1 MARKNSGMHAVL
13 FRYHQAGV
21 TLIELLVVLVV
32 LAVFVGLGIPSF
44 NSVFDRHRVTGAAQ
58 ALYADL
64 QYARAEAIKR
74 NVDVAVNF
82 NTAGWCYGITD
93 TAPLSACDC
102 NGSVASQ
109 ASCSV
114 NGQQYIVTADRFPG
128 VSMSTASLASGS
140 VSFDPTRGTLSPS
153 GNISFMGDAAEQV
166 RVTTY
171 FIGRVRL
178 CSPTGYAGYKSC

>member
-1 MARKNSGMHAVL
+1 ML
-13 FRYHQAGV
+13 FRHHQTGV

-74 NVDVAVNF
+74 NLEVAVNF
-82 NTAGWCYGITD
+82 DNTAGWCYGLTD
-93 TAPLSACDC
+93 TAPYSDCDC
-102 NGSVASQ
+102 GTASA
-109 ASCSV
+109 ASCTV

-128 VSMSTASLASGS
+128 VSMSLVSLAAESLR
-140 VSFDPTRGTLSPS
+140 FEPTRGTLASSS
-153 GNISFMGDAAEQV
+153 GNVRFTGDAAQEV
-166 RVTTY
+166 RVTAA
-171 FIGRVRL
+171 FVGRVRL
-178 CSPTGYAGYKSC
+178 CSPTDYAGYKTCPP

>member
-1 MARKNSGMHAVL
+1 MRTALLRH
-13 FRYHQAGV
+13 HQAGV

-32 LAVFVGLGIPSF
+32 LAVFVALGIPSF

-64 QYARAEAIKR
+64 QYARAESIKR

-93 TAPLSACDC
+93 TAPFAACDC
-102 NGSVASQ
+102 NGSVTSQ

-114 NGQQYIVTADRFPG
+114 NGQQYIVTEERFPG
-128 VSMSTASLASGS
+128 VSMASSLSGGS
-140 VSFDPTRGTLSPS
+140 VSFDPTRGTLTPS

>member
-13 FRYHQAGV
+13 FRHHQTGV

-93 TAPLSACDC
+93 TAPFAACDC

-114 NGQQYIVTADRFPG
+114 NGQQYLVTEERFPG
-128 VSMSTASLASGS
+128 VSMASSLAGGS

-166 RVTTY
+166 RVTTF